1 VRKGTEFIKIEFVQN
16 NFTLGIYFD
25 DNRATERSVNEL
37 PIRRQL
43 KVHEFVIFV
52 DFVKRVWAKK
62 HYNKKKNCWL

>member
-43 KVHEFVIFV
+43 KVH
-52 DFVKRVWAKK
+52 
-62 HYNKKKNCWL
+62 